1 MFEERLLKE
10 GSAPLLLPD
19 GLGLGLTVNVQQGMV
34 SWKETKKMV
43 SQMMCFFFFF
53 LIWMMLL
60 LLKGCY

>member
-19 GLGLGLTVNVQQGMV
+19 GLGLGLGLTVNVQQGMV

-43 SQMMCFFFFF
+43 SQMMCVFFFNMDDV
-53 LIWMMLL
+53 IVA
-60 LLKGCY
+60 